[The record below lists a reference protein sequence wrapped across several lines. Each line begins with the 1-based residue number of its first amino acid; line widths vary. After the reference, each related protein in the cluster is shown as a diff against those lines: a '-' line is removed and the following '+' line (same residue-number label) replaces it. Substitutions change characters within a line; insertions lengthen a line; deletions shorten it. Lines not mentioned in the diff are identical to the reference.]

1 MKKPPPSPLHIKQR
15 KEGEGVFLRNI
26 YILEQFLKII
36 ILIWQK
42 ISCVILQN
50 SVGWGGGGPVNK
62 HLWLKVIQR
71 AKLKLIGKLFGWNY
85 KLGKRHGILY
95 IMIPR
100 N

>member
-50 SVGWGGGGPVNK
+50 SVGWGGGGSSQQAPVVESHSK
-62 HLWLKVIQR
+62 
-71 AKLKLIGKLFGWNY
+71 GKA
-85 KLGKRHGILY
+85 
-95 IMIPR
+95 
-100 N
+100 

>member
-1 MKKPPPSPLHIKQR
+1 M
-15 KEGEGVFLRNI
+15 GVN
-26 YILEQFLKII
+26 KII
-36 ILIWQK
+36 HK
-42 ISCVILQN
+42 KF
-50 SVGWGGGGPVNK
+50 GAGGGGPVNK

-71 AKLKLIGKLFGWNY
+71 AQLKLIGKLFGWNY

>member
-1 MKKPPPSPLHIKQR
+1 MAENLLCYSAKFGR
-15 KEGEGVFLRNI
+15 V
-26 YILEQFLKII
+26 
-36 ILIWQK
+36 
-42 ISCVILQN
+42 
-50 SVGWGGGGPVNK
+50 GGGGPVNK

-85 KLGKRHGILY
+85 KHGKRHGILY